1 MPVLT
6 RRQQRFVDEYLTDL
20 SGAAAA
26 RRMGVS
32 YATAPSAASRLLRR
46 PQVRAAVEH
55 ELARQRAGAR
65 IDVAGVLGELA
76 RVAFFDPGRLVDAAG
91 QPIAINALDA
101 DTRAGLGQVEI
112 TETEAT
118 DDAPA
123 RRTLRP
129 RAGQK
134 VRALAVLARYLHL
147 QEAERQRLAYAEALK
162 ATQSASYSWGTGR

>member
-20 SGAAAA
+20 NGAAAA

-65 IDVAGVLGELA
+65 IDVACVLGELA
-76 RVAFFDPGRLVDAAG
+76 RVAFFDPGRLIDAAG

-112 TETEAT
+112 TETEAMG
-118 DDAPA
+118 DAPA

-134 VRALAVLARYLHL
+134 VRALAVLARYHGSQPSKL
-147 QEAERQRLAYAEALK
+147 QHSDRIQ
-162 ATQSASYSWGTGR
+162 ATK